1 MRVTPTLLLAS
12 FAIGLPAATC
22 SAAPPIAFD
31 SWSSTGGKPTA
42 GCPAGFKCDIN
53 VSDTGIFQ
61 QILVDSKGNR
71 FIQLIVEGADGHGG
85 YASTESYNNASGNG
99 KSGISVKQR
108 VKQTTGVTGLDE
120 TSIINTGSANVVGS
134 PSIQINQKVTHIGKP
149 GTTFASTM
157 NLLEQRDAN
166 NKTTGTYLDIREDQT
181 GSNIWSTGKAASG
194 TDKYVWV
201 TRKVDGVYVPKA
213 GSVSLPG
220 AAGNMGMG
228 GGGGGGGGMGGGGMA
243 GGSTGD
249 PVGGSMS
256 WAAGNQLQVVWGA
269 INCAGCQ
276 QTSTGGGMGG
286 GGGGG
291 MMGVDGSRVSFQS
304 YNNLSDS
311 AAAVYTRALGS
322 NAPINWPS
330 TFGAAP
336 TF

>member
-1 MRVTPTLLLAS
+1 MRVTPTLIFAS
-12 FAIGLPAATC
+12 IAIGLPAATC

-31 SWSSTGGKPTA
+31 AWSSTGGKPTA

-108 VKQTTGVTGLDE
+108 VKQTTGATGLDE

-134 PSIQINQKVTHIGKP
+134 PSIQINQRVTHIGKP

-157 NLLEQRDAN
+157 NLLTQRDVN
-166 NKTTGTYLDIREDQT
+166 NKTIGTYLDIREDQT
-181 GSNIWSTGKAASG
+181 GSNVWSTGKAASG

-201 TRKVDGVYVPKA
+201 TRKVDGVYVPKS
-213 GSVSLPG
+213 GSVSLPA
-220 AAGNMGMG
+220 AAGSMGMG
-228 GGGGGGGGMGGGGMA
+228 GGGMTGGT
-243 GGSTGD
+243 TGD

-286 GGGGG
+286 GG

-311 AAAVYTRALGS
+311 AAAVYTRVLGS

-330 TFGAAP
+330 TFGTAP